1 MDSLE
6 EMFLGATGISSLPQV
21 SYGPVAN
28 EAMLGN
34 QQPQLTQAEQNYNTF
49 LNSARSIF
57 GDNPVILSALSGNAA
72 VESAYSFDPAQKQI
86 GGGGG
91 EGVYQFDF
99 HKPYYNKFL
108 KDNNLKDTV
117 DSQNQY
123 VYENIYGSLQDVV
136 GEGNAKAIR
145 EAFAGNDPQIANEV
159 FMKRFL
165 RPGKPHADRRAKE
178 TDLYFQKM
186 PSLLGQ

>member
-1 MDSLE
+1 MESLE

-21 SYGPVAN
+21 NYAPVPN

-57 GDNPVILSALSGNAA
+57 GDNPVILSALSGHAA

-117 DSQNQY
+117 DSHNQY

-136 GEGNAKAIR
+136 GQGNARDIRKAF
-145 EAFAGNDPQIANEV
+145 ESNDPQEASRV
-159 FMKRFL
+159 FMELFL
-165 RPGKPHADRRAKE
+165 NPGKPHADRRAKE
-178 TDLYFQKM
+178 TDLYFQRM